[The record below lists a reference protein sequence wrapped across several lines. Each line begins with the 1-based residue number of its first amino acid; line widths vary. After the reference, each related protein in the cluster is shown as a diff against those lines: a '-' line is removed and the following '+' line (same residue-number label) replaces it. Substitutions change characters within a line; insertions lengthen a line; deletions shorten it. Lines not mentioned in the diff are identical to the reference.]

1 MPCFKKTAWN
11 LIKKIFTDK
20 NKIMAIVTKKELSP
34 KFSKLLDKLN
44 AASDRKQMHMLLDHP
59 WDVTDEKPWL
69 KKKEALSIYGTPY
82 YDLASEEELRRLSV
96 YETGAWWHTFV
107 IFENLVSEYYMKIV
121 NHGTL
126 KKFPEVVKYIHHF
139 CREEITHA
147 LVFRK
152 AMAHFKIDVYPTPFN
167 LKEFYTYN
175 STMKEMPLKAIYM
188 TILIEWLAEN
198 NALIDCNNDF
208 VSPLAR
214 SVAVE
219 HHKEEARHIE
229 WGKNMIREFIE
240 IVPGFIEEARS
251 NTAPMLRSILD
262 MAVVSPVVFD
272 RVGFENPEFK
282 NFKKLFPTILESEAR
297 AEINSKIMAP
307 MIRFFIEIGVCDAN
321 NIEDWKKSRFDKDIE
336 KELQRIKDK
345 PDPDDGDNVMN
356 TSYKI

>member
-1 MPCFKKTAWN
+1 
-11 LIKKIFTDK
+11 
-20 NKIMAIVTKKELSP
+20 MAYVQKKELSP

-44 AASDRKQMHMLLDHP
+44 AASDRKQMSMLLDHP
-59 WDVTDEKPWL
+59 WDAVESEPWL
-69 KKKEALSIYGTPY
+69 KKREALSIYGTPY
-82 YDLASEEELRRLSV
+82 YDLASEDERRRLSV
-96 YETGAWWHTFV
+96 YETGAWWHTFI

-126 KKFPEVVKYIHHF
+126 KKFPQVVKYMHHF

-152 AMAHFKIDVYPTPFN
+152 AMAHYGIEVFPTPFS
-167 LKEFYTYN
+167 LKEFYSDH
-175 STMKEMPLKAIYM
+175 STIKEMPLKAIYM

-198 NALIDCNNDF
+198 NALVDCNNDF

-240 IVPGFIEEARS
+240 VVPGFIDYAKE
-251 NTAPMLRSILD
+251 NTAMMLRSILD
-262 MAVVSPVVFD
+262 MAVTSPIVFD

-282 NFKKLFPTILESEAR
+282 DYKKMFPIILESENR
-297 AEINSKIMAP
+297 QQINSKIMLP
-307 MIRFFIEIGVCDAN
+307 LIRFFIEIGVCDAN
-321 NIEDWKKSRFDKDIE
+321 YGEIWKKARFDKDIDKALQQMAAKADY
-336 KELQRIKDK
+336 KEH
-345 PDPDDGDNVMN
+345 DDVMN
-356 TSYKI
+356 DAYKI